1 MQKKGN
7 FSAYLV
13 IVASILLTKLL
24 GLARTVFLGA
34 FYGTG
39 MEAGAFIAVSKL
51 PLTLY
56 DVTLGTAIV
65 SAFIPVFNERF
76 TKGGKKEANR
86 FGSNFLTLAMILSLM
101 LSTLCFCFPDFTV
114 KLFAPGFEG
123 AQLALASQM
132 MQIIIPIILFA
143 TAAFIL
149 IGILQSYGE
158 FTVPALVS
166 LFSNLSIIVYFLL
179 LNDTFGI
186 IGLSVAFTVGWSL
199 QLLFLIPFAI
209 KHGFRYAPH
218 LSLRDPDLKKVL
230 ILTLPLFV
238 SSLAQ
243 PINTLISTNLSSS
256 LGDGSGVAVLGYAY
270 DAYFIVAAV
279 FSSAM
284 TNLFFPELSRRFSAG
299 DMRGAAD
306 IGANMLKTVSAIIL
320 PVMGL
325 VMALGEPIISLLLE
339 RGEFTAQNTAQVAL
353 CLCIY
358 CVGMISLSFQ
368 EILNKFFY
376 AMQNSVI
383 PMVGALGGIT
393 LNIVSAYLLSRVF
406 GFYGLA
412 AATVLSG
419 YAMALF
425 LLLVARK
432 RVAGLV
438 SASLWVSLGKST
450 LSAVVAAAGAWGVKY
465 LLSFVNLAGFLQ
477 NIVTLVCAVAVGLA
491 LYLVMLRITRS
502 EELGSLLSLL
512 KKKEATADAK

>member
-1 MQKKGN
+1 MQKKGT

-24 GLARTVFLGA
+24 GLARTIFLGA

-65 SAFIPVFNERF
+65 SAFIPVFNERL
-76 TKGGKKEANR
+76 TAGGKKDANR
-86 FGSNFLTLAMILSLM
+86 FGSNFLTLALVLSAM
-101 LSTLCFCFPDFTV
+101 LSALCFCFPAFTV

-123 AQLALASQM
+123 EQLALATKM

-143 TAAFIL
+143 TASFIL

-166 LFSNLSIIVYFLL
+166 LFSNLSIILYFLL
-179 LNDTFGI
+179 LNDRFGI

-209 KHGFRYAPH
+209 KQGFRYTPR
-218 LSLRDPDLKKVL
+218 LSWGDADIKKVL

-284 TNLFFPELSRRFSAG
+284 TNLFFPELSRRFSAN
-299 DMRGAAD
+299 DMNGAAD
-306 IGANMLKTVSAIIL
+306 IGASMLKTVSAIIL

-325 VMALGEPIISLLLE
+325 VMVLGEPIISLLLE
-339 RGEFTAQNTAQVAL
+339 RGEFTAQNTLQVAL

-358 CVGMISLSFQ
+358 CIGMISLSFQ

-383 PMVGALGGIT
+383 PMLAAMGGIT
-393 LNIVSAYLLSRVF
+393 LNILSAFLLSKVF

-432 RVAGLV
+432 KVSSLV
-438 SASLWVSLGKST
+438 TSSFWISIGKST
-450 LSAVVAAAGAWGVKY
+450 LSAAVAAAGAWGVKV
-465 LLSFVNLAGFLQ
+465 LLSALQLPSFLQ
-477 NIVTLVCAVAVGLA
+477 NCIILACALLVGAAV
-491 LYLVMLRITRS
+491 YLGMLWICRS
-502 EELGSLLSLL
+502 EEINALLSLV
-512 KKKEATADAK
+512 KKKGGKADA